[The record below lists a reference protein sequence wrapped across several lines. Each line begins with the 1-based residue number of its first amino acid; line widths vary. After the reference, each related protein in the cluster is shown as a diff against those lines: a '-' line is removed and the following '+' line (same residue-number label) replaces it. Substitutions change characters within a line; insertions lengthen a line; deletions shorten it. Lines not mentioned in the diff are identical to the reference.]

1 MLAAVCKVSRFRY
14 VYIGHV
20 FGFKPGKKKKRPK
33 YQYGTGCLSDGI
45 LGMWM
50 ASVCGLDEVLDNE
63 KVRSHLVAV
72 HKYNLKHDLVDNFN
86 PQRPVYACGK
96 DDVLLLCT

>member
-1 MLAAVCKVSRFRY
+1 MLKEE
-14 VYIGHV
+14 G
-20 FGFKPGKKKKRPK
+20 PK

-72 HKYNLKHDLVDNFN
+72 HKYNLKHDLIDHFQSSKTGV
-86 PQRPVYACGK
+86 C
-96 DDVLLLCT
+96 LW